1 MKVFKYVLSMVVTL
15 IMLCVL
21 TAPSNAVTLSLKTPS
36 TNSDGS
42 ALTDLAFVKVYC
54 GWASGSNWTFDKK
67 VAETVIDKAVTVDL
81 AVPPDE
87 GKTLYCVATA
97 FDATGNESAV
107 SNEVTHVFPTVAPS
121 PPVMQG
127 IQ

>member
-1 MKVFKYVLSMVVTL
+1 MAVILVLLFALGGQSD
-15 IMLCVL
+15 
-21 TAPSNAVTLSLKTPS
+21 AVTLSLRTPT

-54 GWASGSNWTFDKK
+54 GLASGSNWSVDKK
-67 VAETVIDKAVTVDL
+67 LAETGIDKVVTVDL

-87 GKTLYCVATA
+87 GQTLYCVSTA
-97 FDATGNESAV
+97 FDASGNESAV
-107 SNEVTHVFPTVAPS
+107 SNEATHVFPTVAPS
-121 PPVMQG
+121 PPAIEG